1 MGVDSRMLDIIRKI
15 GEVTPPPV
23 RLSKLFESPEQDFF
37 SFSIP
42 TPELGVL
49 AKVFDLLALSSINI
63 RFLGE
68 HLGEDGDLRVQ
79 MCVDSVQGAPALK
92 VIQREDVVGVL
103 GEWHHR
109 PGAVILSLY
118 PFNGQPHIAGRIF
131 DTMHAEGI
139 EILGAGSAT
148 SVFSCVILRNKV
160 GLAVSKLKT
169 AFVLP

>member
-42 TPELGVL
+42 TAELSAL
-49 AKVFDLLALSSINI
+49 ATVFHVLALSSVNI

-68 HLGEDGDLRVQ
+68 HLGGDGDLRVQ
-79 MCVDSVQGAPALK
+79 MCVDSVQGALALK
-92 VIQREDVVGVL
+92 AIQGEDVAGVI
-103 GEWHHR
+103 GEWNHR
-109 PGAVILSLY
+109 PRAVILSLY

-148 SVFSCVILRNKV
+148 SVFSCVILRNKA
-160 GLAVSKLKT
+160 GLAISKLKS